1 MTTSWRD
8 DARERIAAVLLE
20 HEAQALL
27 MGEAMDKSALTKS
40 IAAAYPYGPK
50 TNHPYTQWL
59 KERKL
64 ALMFFDLMAA
74 GQFGYSARHFAEWS
88 RSKLGKPDHQI
99 KVQVA
104 AATGQLSLLR

>member
-1 MTTSWRD
+1 MPTSWRD
-8 DARERIAAVLLE
+8 DARQRIQAVLLE

-27 MGEAMDKSALTKS
+27 MGEPMDKKALSKA

-50 TNHPYTQWL
+50 TNHPYKSWL

-74 GQFGYSARHFAEWS
+74 GQFGYSARHFAQWS
-88 RSKLGKPDHQI
+88 HKQLGKPDQ
-99 KVQVA
+99 KVKATVA
-104 AATGQLSLLR
+104 AAAGQMSLLD